1 MQFAA
6 SQLRPP
12 TRIPS
17 PGKLVEVSASAKNA
31 RSGVMPPPPIN
42 PLKRKTLIERG
53 GEPSR
58 PNPAPPTS
66 RFGASHQK
74 SFSSSTSSHHNTSI
88 NSARHA
94 SFSGSLGPGARLPS
108 AQPHRP
114 QSAQPGSRMQR
125 PTHASYGLFAPSEAL
140 QSTVSEAV
148 GRTCRAPFFSNPVD
162 ISKYSVMQGANESN
176 DPQPKHISNW
186 ASRIGP
192 KTSSRAVSFT
202 ALSMRRLEG
211 KPRST
216 PKVDSDTLFTPSHIP
231 KRIPSVEVLAIK
243 PSPIRSPRKRV
254 INLPFLT
261 RDSNTRVA
269 SLEHDDRITNME
281 KSMEKSYNEFKE
293 RMDGMTT
300 ESNSLREVIEVYKA
314 RGESLISAGI
324 AALLTI

>member
-1 MQFAA
+1 M
-6 SQLRPP
+6 
-12 TRIPS
+12 
-17 PGKLVEVSASAKNA
+17 
-31 RSGVMPPPPIN
+31 
-42 PLKRKTLIERG
+42 
-53 GEPSR
+53 
-58 PNPAPPTS
+58 
-66 RFGASHQK
+66 
-74 SFSSSTSSHHNTSI
+74 
-88 NSARHA
+88 NSVRHA

-108 AQPHRP
+108 AQSNRP

-125 PTHASYGLFAPSEAL
+125 PTPASYGLFAPSETL

-148 GRTCRAPFFSNPVD
+148 GRTCRTPFFSNPVD

-176 DPQPKHISNW
+176 DPQPKYFSNW

-192 KTSSRAVSFT
+192 KTTSRAVSFT

-211 KPRST
+211 KRRST

-231 KRIPSVEVLAIK
+231 KRIPSIEVLAIN

-269 SLEHDDRITNME
+269 SLENDDRITNME

-314 RGESLISAGI
+314 RGESLISAST
-324 AALLTI
+324 APLLTL